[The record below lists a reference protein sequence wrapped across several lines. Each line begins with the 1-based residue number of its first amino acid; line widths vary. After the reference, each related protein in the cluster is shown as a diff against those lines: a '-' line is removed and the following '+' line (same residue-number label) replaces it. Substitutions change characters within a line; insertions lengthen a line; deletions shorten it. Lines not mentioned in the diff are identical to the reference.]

1 MKHLAFLMHKGFEG
15 RFRVK
20 EFIPAFESRGVSVS
34 LLRIPERPLDR
45 VRLYRTLSRYDLVIV
60 QRKLLGFLDLTLVR
74 RFARKFVFD
83 YDDAIMFRSSRH
95 KTPRSPGRE
104 RKFRRMVRAADGVIA
119 GNSYLAEQAAR
130 WTGGEKIYIIPTVV
144 DTGEYDVKEYGAG
157 DSDTGGEDFVV
168 GWIGTGG
175 NLPYL
180 KSIAPA
186 VARVAERQGG
196 VSLKIVCD
204 EFFEMEGLSVIKK
217 TWRPEDV
224 SRDLV
229 SFDVGV
235 MPISDDHWTRG
246 KCGLKVVQ
254 YLAAGVPAI
263 VSPVGVNRDL
273 VVPEE
278 TGLWAS
284 DLDEWE
290 RAIETLVLD
299 KRRGGG
305 RGREMGLS
313 GRRRVEE
320 RFSLGSVAPRY
331 LAILSDIAGASR
343 ES

>member
-20 EFIPAFESRGVSVS
+20 EFIPSFEARGVSVS
-34 LLRIPERPLDR
+34 LLRVPKRPLER
-45 VRLYRTLSRYDLVIV
+45 ARLYRTLSDYDLVIV
-60 QRKLLGFLDLTLVR
+60 QRKLLGLFDLTLVR
-74 RFARKFVFD
+74 RFAKKFVFD

-95 KTPRSPGRE
+95 TNPRSPGRE

-130 WTGGEKIYIIPTVV
+130 WTDRGKIHIIPTVV
-144 DTGEYDVKEYGAG
+144 DTDEYAVKDYESEKKT
-157 DSDTGGEDFVV
+157 DRPREFIV

-180 KSIAPA
+180 KAIAPA
-186 VARVAERQGG
+186 VARVARKHGN
-196 VSLKIVCD
+196 VSLKIVCN
-204 EFFEMEGLSVIKK
+204 EFFEVEGLPVIKK

-273 VVPEE
+273 VAPEE

-284 DLDEWE
+284 NPDEWE
-290 RAIETLVLD
+290 QAVETLVLD
-299 KRRGGG
+299 KRRGGDMG
-305 RGREMGLS
+305 ERMGLS
-313 GRRRVEE
+313 GRERVE
-320 RFSLGSVAPRY
+320 RDFSLQSIAPRY
-331 LAILSDIAGASR
+331 LAILSDIASGLGGV
-343 ES
+343 

>member
-1 MKHLAFLMHKGFEG
+1 MKNLAFLMHKGFEG

-20 EFIPAFESRGVSVS
+20 EFIPAFEARGVSVS
-34 LLRIPERPLDR
+34 LLRIPKHPLER
-45 VRLYRTLSRYDLVIV
+45 VRLYRSLSRYDLVIV
-60 QRKLLGFLDLTLVR
+60 QRKLLGYSDLMLVR
-74 RFARKFVFD
+74 RFSRKFVFD

-104 RKFRRMVRAADGVIA
+104 RKFRRMVRTADGVIA
-119 GNSYLAEQAAR
+119 GNSYLAQQAAR
-130 WTGGEKIYIIPTVV
+130 WTSRKKIHVIPTVV
-144 DTGEYDVKEYGAG
+144 DTDEYDVKDYQADKTGQRAG
-157 DSDTGGEDFVV
+157 DYIV
-168 GWIGTGG
+168 GWIGTSG

-180 KSIAPA
+180 RSIAPA
-186 VARVAERQGG
+186 VVRGAEKHGG
-196 VSLKIVCD
+196 VFLKIVCN

-254 YLAAGVPAI
+254 YLASGVPAI

-290 RAIETLVLD
+290 RAIEMLVLD
-299 KRRGGG
+299 KRRGGTKG
-305 RGREMGLS
+305 EEMGLS
-313 GRRRVEE
+313 GRRCVEV
-320 RFSLGSVAPRY
+320 RFSLRSEAPRY
-331 LAILSDIAGASR
+331 LAILSDIAGASQ
-343 ES
+343 EA